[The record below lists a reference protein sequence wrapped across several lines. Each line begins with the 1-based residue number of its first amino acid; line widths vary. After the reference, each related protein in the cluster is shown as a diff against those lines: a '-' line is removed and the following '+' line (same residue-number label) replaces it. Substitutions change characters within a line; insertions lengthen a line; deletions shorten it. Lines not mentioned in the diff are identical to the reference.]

1 MQLISYTIYSTPTCH
16 YCGLLKNWL
25 TDNGISYQ
33 NKDVALDMT
42 ARQEMVEK
50 SQQLGVPVSILA
62 FQDTDGVVEKV
73 VIGYDQPQL
82 ANLLGL
88 QS

>member
-1 MQLISYTIYSTPTCH
+1 MQLISYTIYSTPNCH

-33 NKDVALDMT
+33 NKDVALDMV

-50 SQQLGVPVSILA
+50 SQQLGVPVSVLA
-62 FQDTDGVVEKV
+62 FQEDGGITEKV

-82 ANLLGL
+82 ADLLSL